1 MNLTKWQTAWAG
13 LQTRAMAWAAHPAAR
28 WIMGGVAAG
37 LVAGLLLLLYWRA
50 PVGLDEESEK
60 VTFFQIGTG
69 ASDGPYFAVGG
80 KLAAIVSR
88 PPDTGRCEPGGPCGV
103 EGLLAVV
110 KSSAGSVANVRAVS
124 ARHFESALV
133 QSTTLDQ
140 AFHGTGAFRGEK
152 PFTNL
157 RAIASIYHEAVHLIA
172 SRGANIHSVADL
184 AHHRISIGAK
194 GSGTAEVALD
204 ILRAY
209 GLNPAK
215 LDIIREDPARSQ
227 EMLLT
232 NQIDAFFLV
241 ASAPSDTVQSLAN
254 RGNVD
259 IVPIAG
265 EQAAKL
271 IATHR
276 QFRVL
281 HIPDGTYH
289 LNQAIDTLA
298 LSAVWICNASA
309 DSSLVYEMTRA
320 LFDPGNRDFLPIS
333 QEMPPLPPKHD
344 KAAEQANRLLL
355 MQSAVENLPI
365 PLHAGA
371 NRFYREEG
379 VLPEKPAS

>member
-1 MNLTKWQTAWAG
+1 MNLANW
-13 LQTRAMAWAAHPAAR
+13 RNRWAALQVAATEWGAHPLAR
-28 WIMGGVAAG
+28 WVIGGV
-37 LVAGLLLLLYWRA
+37 VAGLIAGVLVLLYWRA
-50 PVGLDEESEK
+50 PVGLDEETEK

-88 PPDTGRCEPGGPCGV
+88 PPDAGRCEPGGPCGV

-152 PFTNL
+152 PFGNL
-157 RAIASIYHEAVHLIA
+157 RAIASVYHEAVHLVA

-184 AHHRISIGAK
+184 ARHRISIGAK

-209 GLNPAK
+209 GLNPSR
-215 LDIIREDPARSQ
+215 LDIVREDPARAE

-241 ASAPSDTVQSLAN
+241 ASAPSDEMASLAS
-254 RGNVD
+254 RGNID
-259 IVPIAG
+259 IVPIDG
-265 EQAAKL
+265 EPAAKL
-271 IATHR
+271 IAAHR
-276 QFRVL
+276 QFRAL
-281 HIPDGTYH
+281 HIPEGAYRF
-289 LNQAIDTLA
+289 NPAIDTLA
-298 LSAVWICNASA
+298 LSAVWICNSNA
-309 DSSLVYEMTRA
+309 DADLVYEMTRA

-344 KAAEQANRLLL
+344 ATAEAANRLLL
-355 MQSAVENLPI
+355 MKSAVEDLPI
-365 PLHAGA
+365 PLHPGA
-371 NRFYREEG
+371 LRFYREEG
-379 VLPEKPAS
+379 MAPGGS

>member
-1 MNLTKWQTAWAG
+1 MNLAKWQSLWLRLQARVTETASRP
-13 LQTRAMAWAAHPAAR
+13 LAR
-28 WIMGGVAAG
+28 WVMGGVAVG
-37 LVAGLLLLLYWRA
+37 FVAGLLILLYWRA
-50 PVGLDEESEK
+50 PVGLDEETEK
-60 VTFFQIGTG
+60 ITFFQIGTG

-80 KLAAIVSR
+80 KLAAIVTR
-88 PPDTGRCEPGGPCGV
+88 PPDSGRCEPGGPCGV

-172 SRGANIHSVADL
+172 SRGANIRGVSDL
-184 AHHRISIGAK
+184 AKHRISIGAK

-215 LDIIREDPARSQ
+215 LDIIREDPARAQ

-241 ASAPSDTVQSLAN
+241 ASAPSDAVSSLSN
-254 RGNVD
+254 RGNID
-259 IVPIAG
+259 IVPIDG
-265 EQAAKL
+265 EPAARL
-271 IATHR
+271 IAAHR
-276 QFRVL
+276 QFRAL
-281 HIPDGTYH
+281 HIPEGVYH
-289 LNQAIDTLA
+289 LNPAIDTLA

-309 DSSLVYEMTRA
+309 DENLVYEMTRA
-320 LFDPGNRDFLPIS
+320 LFDPGNREFLPIG

-344 KAAEQANRLLL
+344 KAAEQANRLPL
-355 MQSAVENLPI
+355 MQSAVEDLPI

-371 NRFYREEG
+371 KRFYREEG
-379 VLPEKPAS
+379 VLPPKPAF

>member
-1 MNLTKWQTAWAG
+1 MNLANWRNRWAA
-13 LQTRAMAWAAHPAAR
+13 LQVAATEWAAHPLAR
-28 WIMGGVAAG
+28 WVIGGV
-37 LVAGLLLLLYWRA
+37 VAGLMAGVLVLLYWRA
-50 PVGLDEESEK
+50 PVGLDEETEK

-88 PPDTGRCEPGGPCGV
+88 PPDAGRCEPGGPCGV

-152 PFTNL
+152 PFGNL
-157 RAIASIYHEAVHLIA
+157 RAIASVYHEAVHLVA

-184 AHHRISIGAK
+184 AKHRISIGAK

-209 GLNPAK
+209 GLNPSR
-215 LDIIREDPARSQ
+215 LDIVREDPARAE

-241 ASAPSDTVQSLAN
+241 ASAPSDEVASLAS
-254 RGNVD
+254 RGNID
-259 IVPIAG
+259 IVPIDG
-265 EQAAKL
+265 EPAAKL
-271 IATHR
+271 IAAHR
-276 QFRVL
+276 QFRAL
-281 HIPDGTYH
+281 HIPEGAYRF
-289 LNQAIDTLA
+289 NPAIDTLA
-298 LSAVWICNASA
+298 LSAVWICNSNA
-309 DSSLVYEMTRA
+309 DADLVYEMTRA

-344 KAAEQANRLLL
+344 AAAETANRLLL
-355 MQSAVENLPI
+355 MKSAVEDLPI
-365 PLHAGA
+365 PLHPGA
-371 NRFYREEG
+371 LRFYREEG
-379 VLPEKPAS
+379 MALGGS